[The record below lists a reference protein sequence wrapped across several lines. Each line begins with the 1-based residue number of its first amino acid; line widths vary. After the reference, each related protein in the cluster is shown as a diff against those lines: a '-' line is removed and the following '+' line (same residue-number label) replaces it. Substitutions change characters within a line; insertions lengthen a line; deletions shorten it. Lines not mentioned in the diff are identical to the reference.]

1 MQSLRYFTKD
11 EIDNLIY
18 YGKRNSEFEEI
29 LNSLSDNFFIAPIVD
44 KPE

>member
-11 EIDNLIY
+11 EIDNLIC

-29 LNSLSDNFFIAPIVD
+29 LNSISDNFFYSTYCR
-44 KPE
+44 